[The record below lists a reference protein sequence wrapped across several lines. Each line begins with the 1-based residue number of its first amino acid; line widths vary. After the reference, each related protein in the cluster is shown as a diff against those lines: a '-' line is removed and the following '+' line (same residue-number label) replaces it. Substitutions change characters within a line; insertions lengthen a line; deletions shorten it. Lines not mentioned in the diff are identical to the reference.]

1 MYIHAGAGK
10 LIRGEEIIGVF
21 DMDGHVD
28 SEVNRGF
35 LKSAEKS
42 GVTSSAGSDLPR
54 SFIVVSAEERY
65 ALRCAELLGRKSG
78 CSFNI
83 LGCCSCIRRKS
94 AANFF
99 TLDNLRFLRDFHSVS
114 FTLDSSEG
122 IWKKD

>member
-54 SFIVVSAEERY
+54 SFIVV
-65 ALRCAELLGRKSG
+65 CADGRENVVFSH
-78 CSFNI
+78 I
-83 LGCCSCIRRKS
+83 
-94 AANFF
+94 
-99 TLDNLRFLRDFHSVS
+99 SVS
-114 FTLDSSEG
+114 GVKERLSRKQ
-122 IWKKD
+122 I

>member
-54 SFIVVSAEERY
+54 SFIVVSADGGENV
-65 ALRCAELLGRKSG
+65 AFSH
-78 CSFNI
+78 I
-83 LGCCSCIRRKS
+83 
-94 AANFF
+94 
-99 TLDNLRFLRDFHSVS
+99 SVS
-114 FTLDSSEG
+114 GVKERLSRKQ
-122 IWKKD
+122 I